1 MKLGSKRQNSS
12 AFRKAFGQPLMVLAA
27 TIALIAAISLVNLLS
42 NGNISVNSAAA
53 PTVLAPKVMP
63 KSLPTRLVIPAI
75 GVDTPFLTTGQQSDG
90 SIQMPVRYDIAA
102 WYDQSPT
109 PGERGPSIIVGHVDN
124 WKGVGIFWRLK
135 ELKPGDTIAVS
146 RTDGT
151 TANFSVT
158 DIKEF
163 SKNDFPSKEVYGGIN
178 YAGIRLITC
187 GGLFNHQTGEYSD
200 NIVVFG
206 KLQ

>member
-1 MKLGSKRQNSS
+1 L
-12 AFRKAFGQPLMVLAA
+12 P
-27 TIALIAAISLVNLLS
+27 
-42 NGNISVNSAAA
+42 
-53 PTVLAPKVMP
+53 PKVMP

-75 GVDTPFLTTGQQSDG
+75 GIDTPFLTTGQQPDG
-90 SIQMPVRYDIAA
+90 SIQMPERYDIAA

-135 ELKPGDTIAVS
+135 ELKSGDTIAVTRS
-146 RTDGT
+146 DDT
-151 TANFSVT
+151 TATFTVM

-187 GGLFNHQTGEYSD
+187 GGYFNHQTGEYSD